1 MKLPFISLLFALR
14 SSSTLTSLSP
24 HPHLTSPHL
33 TSPHLTSP
41 HPHLTTNLL
50 DLQIWAPPTPPQDEN
65 DLYCDYSLGFLYE
78 REIMTESQLPPVY
91 IPKESKRIRLDNIT
105 NRKQAKIRKD
115 ENVNIPRSLFDKPS
129 PFILKLR
136 KEVKV
141 QKLRG
146 FINGGPDISQLQR
159 ILNSF
164 GSNYTLPQPTTLQQ
178 QAALSKQPNL
188 ILHGTQQE
196 SQIHWGINEDWAL
209 VEIIQYI
216 QELPINLIVLSPG
229 HIPNWD
235 FVSAHVNSKTSTYR
249 SPKLCRHHYETVIL
263 PKEEGRGTGEPPT
276 KKLKKLQK
284 QQALQAAA
292 AAAAAAQQ
300 GAANPAA
307 AAAKNQPAQ
316 IRPVKISNL
325 FVQDNNASFTQL
337 TNSRFNNILTI
348 ANKRQP
354 TIKPVF
360 VNPQAGKNP
369 KHMQILQESHIN
381 YDQPLLPTVVA
392 QNRAD
397 RIAREAREKQ
407 QQLTEQNLARQKL
420 IQLQKQQQQQ
430 IIQTPIKNV
439 AVPVQAAS
447 VQQSP
452 AAQPTNIVISTNTPN
467 QPPTGQF
474 QAKLNPIGANTL
486 NVSKASVQQF
496 VATPTSINPTSISQQ
511 QILNIAK
518 GLQHSATNFQL
529 QFQQNSAQAA
539 QQQQQ
544 QQTAGTAATAQT
556 ATGQTQTIQT
566 QIIPSV
572 SVSNVIQAQSPRIA
586 GTNISVNQT
595 ALPRIVA
602 QAPVSITAPQSL
614 GASNPVPA
622 NAVYSVTSI
631 PNQSKFLTATITNS
645 PNTAK
650 LTPAQLATCRTVR
663 PQFVLQRPT
672 SQIALSA
679 AGAQQPAGQATTT
692 QLVSNARVQIATNNL
707 IQQPTAIQ
715 TAASATGSTV
725 VGQAPSTPGAQN
737 IVRAT
742 TAGTIIATS
751 NPLPIVPISS
761 AAVAGSGNAATAVG
775 TPKIPDIQIIHRNPR
790 VQTATIGPPSGGQ
803 QIAIASLTA
812 KPVSSATGQLQAMAL
827 PISANQNQRIF
838 GRGPPPFYARKPT
851 DEELEQ
857 INANRN
863 QNIAVTA
870 STVAVQAGP
879 SGTVQQT
886 PVSIVSTA
894 AAAANLAQQPT
905 QPTTGSVSL
914 PGPSGQQVL
923 QFLHIPT
930 NQQAQQNSREGTSTS
945 TGTPTFLTIY
955 TSKGNSK

>member
-1 MKLPFISLLFALR
+1 
-14 SSSTLTSLSP
+14 
-24 HPHLTSPHL
+24 
-33 TSPHLTSP
+33 
-41 HPHLTTNLL
+41 
-50 DLQIWAPPTPPQDEN
+50 
-65 DLYCDYSLGFLYE
+65 
-78 REIMTESQLPPVY
+78 MTESQLPPVY
-91 IPKESKRIRLDNIT
+91 IPKESKRIRLENIT
-105 NRKQAKIRKD
+105 NRKQAKMRKD

-146 FINGGPDISQLQR
+146 AINGGPDIGQLQR
-159 ILNSF
+159 ILNNF

-307 AAAKNQPAQ
+307 ANAVAKNQPAQ

-325 FVQDNNASFTQL
+325 FVQDNNTSFTQL

-354 TIKPVF
+354 TLKPVF
-360 VNPQAGKNP
+360 INNQAGKNP
-369 KHMQILQESHIN
+369 KHMLLLQEKHIS
-381 YDQPLLPTVVA
+381 YDQPLLPTLVA

-397 RIAREAREKQ
+397 RIAREKAREK

-420 IQLQKQQQQQ
+420 MQLQKQQQ
-430 IIQTPIKNV
+430 IIQAPIKSV
-439 AVPVQAAS
+439 VPVNAGGSGAV
-447 VQQSP
+447 VQQTP
-452 AAQPTNIVISTNTPN
+452 TAQSTNIVISTNAPN
-467 QPPTGQF
+467 QSTTGQF
-474 QAKLNPIGANTL
+474 QAKLNPIGANAL
-486 NVSKASVQQF
+486 SVSKASVQQF

-529 QFQQNSAQAA
+529 QFQQNSAQQAA
-539 QQQQQ
+539 QQQQ
-544 QQTAGTAATAQT
+544 AGTAVVTAQQQSVT
-556 ATGQTQTIQT
+556 AATGQTSGQTQTIQT

-586 GTNISVNQT
+586 GANISVNQT

-602 QAPVSITAPQSL
+602 QAPVSISAPQSL

-645 PNTAK
+645 PNAAK
-650 LTPAQLATCRTVR
+650 LTPAQLANCRTVR

-679 AGAQQPAGQATTT
+679 AGAQQQAGQTTTT

-715 TAASATGSTV
+715 TAASAAGPTV
-725 VGQAPSTPGAQN
+725 VGQQQSTTGSPS

-761 AAVAGSGNAATAVG
+761 AASTSGNPAAVG

-790 VQTATIGPPSGGQ
+790 VQTATIGSPSSAQ

-827 PISANQNQRIF
+827 PISSNQNQRIF
-838 GRGPPPFYARKPT
+838 GRPPPFYARKPT

-863 QNIAVTA
+863 QQNITA

-879 SGTVQQT
+879 SGTAQQT

-894 AAAANLAQQPT
+894 AAAANPAQPAQQA
-905 QPTTGSVSL
+905 TGSVSL
-914 PGPSGQQVL
+914 PGPLGQQQVL

-930 NQQAQQNSREGTSTS
+930 NQQTQQNSREGTSSTT